1 MQGGGRR
8 YKKIYLKL
16 KFIFILMNKNE
27 KKVIDIL
34 YQVYK
39 KIQPYI
45 PELPESIEIC
55 QLTENNDYCGFTNID
70 YSNWTYSS
78 DRKSLIA
85 KSNIP
90 RKINV
95 RLTGDKD
102 IIFPI
107 ENILATFLH
116 EMAHC
121 ITPGIMKRGRDINA
135 KTYLL
140 QSDEKCDQSK
150 KWIPVHHSDLF
161 YKSFARVLRLAEK
174 LNIFILPHTKNKYT
188 KRSLERFDAADSFNK
203 GNSPI
208 YS

>member
-1 MQGGGRR
+1 MNKDR
-8 YKKIYLKL
+8 KKI
-16 KFIFILMNKNE
+16 
-27 KKVIDIL
+27 IDIL
-34 YQVYK
+34 YQVYQ
-39 KIQPYI
+39 KIQPHI
-45 PELPESIEIC
+45 LELPKSMEIC
-55 QLTENNDYCGFTNID
+55 QLIGNNDYCGFTNID
-70 YSNWTYSS
+70 YSDWKYSS
-78 DRKSLIA
+78 DRKSLVA

-95 RLTGDKD
+95 RLAGDKD

-121 ITPGIMKRGRDINA
+121 ITPGIMKRGRDVNA

-150 KWIPVHHSDLF
+150 KWIPIHHSDIF
-161 YKSFARVLRLAEK
+161 YKSFARILRLAEK
-174 LNIFILPHTKNKYT
+174 LDIFILPHTKNKYT

-203 GNSPI
+203 GK
-208 YS
+208 